1 MNTVNTKVLPQDYKK
16 TEFGQIPDDWDVKRL
31 DEVFVISAG
40 RDLVKEDYYP
50 IRDHTHK
57 IPIYSNSLENGGLY
71 GYTKSP
77 RYEKNCVTITARGTI
92 GKANYRD
99 SKFDAIGRLLV
110 LKPKLNIDCY
120 FVSEFINNKLYFSIE
135 STGVPQLTAPQASKY
150 LVILPKINEQIGISK
165 VLSDLDSLIQK
176 TEKLIEKKQKIRQG
190 MTHDL
195 LSGIRRLKG
204 FTESWKELTLDEVA
218 GRKDNIVDG
227 PFGSNL
233 KNSDYITNGVPVLQG
248 LNITGDKFVWKDIR
262 YISENKARQL
272 YRSNVRVSDL
282 LVIKIGSVGYS
293 AVVNSLENYNFA
305 IIPANLLRFRCEK
318 GKYDIR
324 FVHYVLSSDT
334 GKQKLR
340 DLAGNTAQPAISLKG
355 FRQLTFRFPPN
366 YDEQTKI
373 ADIISDMDIEIE
385 EYIKKLVKYN
395 QIKQGT
401 MQVLLTGKI
410 RLNPNSYAKPITQS
424 RTN

>member
-176 TEKLIEKKQKIRQG
+176 TEKLVEKKRDIRKG
-190 MTHDL
+190 LIHNL
-195 LSGIRRLKG
+195 LSGTQRLHGFENDWVTEKLTELCWFQEGPGVRTSQFTNSGVKLLNGTNINKNQLNLDTTERYIPSKLANGAYAHFLADNDDIVIASSGISVEKFDEKVAFVEKKDLPLCMNTSTIRFKSYSNKITKEYLFYFLQSDSFKKHIGEQATGSAQLNFGPYHLNRL
-204 FTESWKELTLDEVA
+204 SVHL
-218 GRKDNIVDG
+218 
-227 PFGSNL
+227 P
-233 KNSDYITNGVPVLQG
+233 
-248 LNITGDKFVWKDIR
+248 KDI
-262 YISENKARQL
+262 
-272 YRSNVRVSDL
+272 
-282 LVIKIGSVGYS
+282 
-293 AVVNSLENYNFA
+293 
-305 IIPANLLRFRCEK
+305 
-318 GKYDIR
+318 
-324 FVHYVLSSDT
+324 
-334 GKQKLR
+334 
-340 DLAGNTAQPAISLKG
+340 
-355 FRQLTFRFPPN
+355 
-366 YDEQTKI
+366 DEQTAI
-373 ADIISDMDIEIE
+373 AEILSFVDSE
-385 EYIKKLVKYN
+385 IHLLEKKLVKYN
-395 QIKQGT
+395 QIKQGA